1 MKISQSYKLFAVTI
15 TVLLIII
22 GIIVFKTITI
32 QDDVIRSEQHR
43 FRSFLL
49 AIELFQS
56 SEDLTRMARSYVSTG
71 NTIYEKRYFE
81 IFDIRNGKKP
91 RPANY
96 NAIYWY
102 LAGVGRGPAVV
113 QGETISLQEL
123 MRREG
128 FT

>member
-1 MKISQSYKLFAVTI
+1 MKISNFYKLFTVTTI
-15 TVLLIII
+15 LLLTIV
-22 GIIVFKTITI
+22 IIVVLKTLNI
-32 QDDVIRSEQHR
+32 QDDIIKSEQHR
-43 FRSFLL
+43 FRSFSLTV
-49 AIELFQS
+49 ELFQS